1 MESAFVL
8 TDFAAASRQKVK
20 DTNFEQQ
27 FILQLVWQFPV
38 VIVPKSRIRN
48 SLARSRAPLLD
59 VSCLRT
65 GASYLL
71 CKTLRCQLGALPP
84 HNTSLLHLETLAWWK
99 PALTPGLCKEH
110 RWHLSDTEPSTA
122 NPRLPPSP
130 VSPQQ
135 LRLQPLLLA
144 VPCPLAHS
152 CQEKASEMQPSQVRV
167 KSSFLPTTLKQLW
180 ASDLSWGIAS
190 PGPVEVPGPVVTRFV
205 GEEVQR
211 GLVPLHWQLQL
222 NIWRTFW

>member
-167 KSSFLPTTLKQLW
+167 KAPFCQL
-180 ASDLSWGIAS
+180 LSNNCGHQTF
-190 PGPVEVPGPVVTRFV
+190 PEGLHHQVPGPVVTRFV